1 MDAFLQ
7 GQEAAKIAYAN
18 QKLREYYDSLLLS
31 ESFLDYKGS
40 WIDMYKK
47 LSALDPD
54 TYPAKSDEE
63 LNVMV
68 DSSIN
73 LPEEEPIPPAE
84 TVSLNPITF
93 RAIGYTA
100 GIENPD
106 WDTLQFPNLEQTTI
120 MDDVNGILSTSKK
133 YTDKRMQEINNSR
146 DRLVEKDASVRE
158 SLSTFDN
165 AYSSM
170 LIAQGAL
177 EKSINDYSP
186 SQYLE
191 NEIIQGLQQ
200 SLGKN

>member
-1 MDAFLQ
+1 
-7 GQEAAKIAYAN
+7 
-18 QKLREYYDSLLLS
+18 
-31 ESFLDYKGS
+31 
-40 WIDMYKK
+40 
-47 LSALDPD
+47 
-54 TYPAKSDEE
+54 
-63 LNVMV
+63 MV

-100 GIENPD
+100 GIEKPD

-191 NEIIQGLQQ
+191 NEIIQGCNNL
-200 SLGKN
+200 